1 MCGRYTLSLPM
12 DDLVEVFDVPPV
24 TFYHEPRY
32 NIAPTQLAPVVASD
46 RQGVRMGLMRWGL
59 VPSWAKDVSIGS
71 RMINARAETL
81 RSKPAFKEAVVARRC
96 LVPAD
101 GFYEWVKEASGK
113 VPYWIHDP
121 DRAPLSLA
129 GLWERWEGRSREG
142 GGTGPG
148 VMEPGRPEPVGRESG
163 RSEPVYS
170 FTIITVEPNDAVRPL
185 HDRMPAIV
193 AARERST
200 WLDRSVRTE
209 NALEILRPYEGELAA
224 YPVSKL
230 VNSPANDV
238 AECIEPV

>member
-1 MCGRYTLSLPM
+1 MCGRYSLSTPM

-24 TFYHEPRY
+24 TFDHQPRY
-32 NIAPTQLAPVVASD
+32 NIAPTQQAPVVASD
-46 RQGVRMGLMRWGL
+46 RQGTRMGPMRWGL

-101 GFYEWVKEASGK
+101 GFYEWAKEASGK
-113 VPYWIHDP
+113 VPNWIHDP
-121 DRAPLSLA
+121 TRAPLALA
-129 GLWERWEGRSREG
+129 GLWERWT
-142 GGTGPG
+142 GTG
-148 VMEPGRPEPVGRESG
+148 
-163 RSEPVYS
+163 SEPVFS

-193 AARERST
+193 PVGERAT
-200 WLDRSVRTE
+200 WLDKTVRTE
-209 NALEILRPYEGELAA
+209 NALQILRPYEGELAA

-230 VNSPANDV
+230 VNSPVNDV
-238 AECIEPV
+238 PECIEPV